1 MARGRSV
8 EVKRHRKSMARGRS
22 VEVKRHRKSMARGRS
37 VKVKRHRKS
46 MTCGR
51 SVEVRRQD
59 INGLRKISGSQETQ
73 EINGLWKSKDIVSQ
87 MSSENKALKLRVK
100 RRENSKTLFYTNN
113 CCLGSV
119 NSCERKRERGWGGGG
134 VGQR

>member
-1 MARGRSV
+1 
-8 EVKRHRKSMARGRS
+8 
-22 VEVKRHRKSMARGRS
+22 MARGRS

-46 MTCGR
+46 MACGR

-59 INGLRKISGSQETQ
+59 INSLRKISGSEETQ

-87 MSSENKALKLRVK
+87 MYSENRALKLRVK
-100 RRENSKTLFYTNN
+100 RTENSETLFYTNN

-119 NSCERKRERGWGGGG
+119 NSRERKRERVWGGGG